1 MFTDPTGMSK
11 DDIIILLGHKR
22 ENGHITGHM
31 AMLIGDD
38 DSGWDYYSMDG
49 GNSGSTVRHSI
60 AHYDT
65 IEDFNNSPHSAYRD
79 NYDTGK
85 ISEAEKDKNGKVIQ
99 RYNEGYRIK
108 TTKKQDE
115 LMNKNALKATNSNYD
130 TTNIIGNNCTQNV
143 RKVLDAGGLENGEYT
158 LVSIPLLVPLIPV
171 PAFVPNI
178 TPRTKYDEIK
188 RSNKGEDVSHL
199 LKL

>member
-11 DDIIILLGHKR
+11 DDLIILLGHKR
-22 ENGHITGHM
+22 GNGHITGHM

-49 GNSGSTVRHSI
+49 GNSGSIDRHSI

-65 IEDFNNSPHSAYRD
+65 IQDFNNSPHSAYRD

-115 LMNKNALKATNSNYD
+115 LMNKNALKA
-130 TTNIIGNNCTQNV
+130 
-143 RKVLDAGGLENGEYT
+143 LT
-158 LVSIPLLVPLIPV
+158 LIMIQQIL
-171 PAFVPNI
+171 
-178 TPRTKYDEIK
+178 
-188 RSNKGEDVSHL
+188 
-199 LKL
+199 